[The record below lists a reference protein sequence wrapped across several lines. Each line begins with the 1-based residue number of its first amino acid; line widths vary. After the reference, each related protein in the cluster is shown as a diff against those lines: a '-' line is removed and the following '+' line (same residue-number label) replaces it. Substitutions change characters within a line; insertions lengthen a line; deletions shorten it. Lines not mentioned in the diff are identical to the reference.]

1 MHHVA
6 YAMAHA
12 AHISAHVP
20 AHAPAPLKIW
30 ALQLACSTLFC
41 IALCAVATWY
51 IHDPAPGTW
60 EMGDVLFGM
69 LYALGVGIILRV
81 ALGLLS
87 FAARLGRFS
96 SH

>member
-1 MHHVA
+1 MAHTVHVA
-6 YAMAHA
+6 AQPA
-12 AHISAHVP
+12 AHP
-20 AHAPAPLKIW
+20 AAPDKIW
-30 ALQLACSTLFC
+30 ALQLVCTTLFC
-41 IALCAVATWY
+41 IAFCAVATWY

-69 LYALGVGIILRV
+69 LYALGAGIILRV

-96 SH
+96 SPR

>member
-1 MHHVA
+1 MAHIIHTA
-6 YAMAHA
+6 AHPPAHA
-12 AHISAHVP
+12 A
-20 AHAPAPLKIW
+20 APDKIW
-30 ALQLACSTLFC
+30 ALQLACTTLFC
-41 IALCAVATWY
+41 IAFCAAATWY

-87 FAARLGRFS
+87 FAARLGGSS
-96 SH
+96 SHR